1 MDTSM
6 SLDDRLDK
14 VTCHVLR
21 RLLDGPYGQQ
31 IWLVPWEKKVF
42 IDLHGSEAYRI
53 NSYPLPCLKGKTA

>member
-6 SLDDRLDK
+6 SLDDSLDK

-31 IWLVPWEKKVF
+31 IWLVPCEE
-42 IDLHGSEAYRI
+42 G
-53 NSYPLPCLKGKTA
+53 CLLTCMDRRLIESIATLFLA